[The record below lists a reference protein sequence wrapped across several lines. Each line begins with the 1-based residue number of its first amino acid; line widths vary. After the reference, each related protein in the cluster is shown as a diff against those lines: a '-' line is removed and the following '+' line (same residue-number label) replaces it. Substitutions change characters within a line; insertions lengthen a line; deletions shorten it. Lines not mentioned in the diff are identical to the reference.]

1 MDWQEILSKIILG
14 LIGIGFTALSTM
26 VTYWISKFIKDEHL
40 KKLLNSLNEL
50 ARSAVLEVYQTYVE
64 ELKGKGLFDKEAQS
78 KALSKAIGIIKANL
92 DSETKKWLEENKGD
106 VEAYLKTLIESQ
118 IALLKK

>member
-1 MDWQEILSKIILG
+1 MNWQEILTKIILG

-26 VTYWISKFIKDEHL
+26 VTYWIGKFIKDEHL
-40 KKLLNSLNEL
+40 KKLLASLNEL
-50 ARSAVLEVYQTYVE
+50 ARDAVLEVYQTYVE

-78 KALSKAIGIIKANL
+78 QALSKAIGIIKANL
-92 DSETKKWLEENKGD
+92 DSETKKWLEDNKGN